1 MNQDLRK
8 ESFLV
13 IAGSRDAAPGA
24 LHFIETTARWPRR
37 VLGDPPSETE
47 IEAVEFEAL
56 KLQRKLDHRKKRKRE
71 QRRGV
76 TVLGVSILPSD
87 LVPLMLATLSG
98 RPTVNWRD
106 RKAGYIEINPTEVL
120 EAVLADRESRYD
132 DEAANWSEIEAA
144 ATEDDLPAR
153 PTPPRKR
160 ALGTRDSPATD

>member
-1 MNQDLRK
+1 M
-8 ESFLV
+8 
-13 IAGSRDAAPGA
+13 
-24 LHFIETTARWPRR
+24 
-37 VLGDPPSETE
+37 LGDPPSETE

-106 RKAGYIEINPTEVL
+106 RKAGYIEDQPDRGAGSRAGRPREPIRRRGGQLVRDRGGRDRGRSPSTTNPASQEGSGNQGQPCNRLT
-120 EAVLADRESRYD
+120 
-132 DEAANWSEIEAA
+132 
-144 ATEDDLPAR
+144 
-153 PTPPRKR
+153 
-160 ALGTRDSPATD
+160 